1 MSIEET
7 ETAIANLTHEEF
19 WDLMGRLDNLQE
31 ERWDQQ
37 IARDAEAGR
46 FDALVVQAKKDI
58 AEGRCTP
65 L

>member
-1 MSIEET
+1 MSLQEI
-7 ETAIANLTHEEF
+7 ETAIANFTHEEF
-19 WDLMGRLDNLQE
+19 WDLMERLNQLQE

-46 FDALVVQAKKDI
+46 FDALVAQAKKDI

>member
-1 MSIEET
+1 MSLQEI

-19 WDLMGRLDNLQE
+19 WDLMGRLDQLQE

-37 IARDAEAGR
+37 IARDAEAGQ
-46 FDALVVQAKKDI
+46 FDALIEQAKVDF